1 MENSNLF
8 TNKYQVSKT
17 LRFRLEPTGGTDD
30 LLRQAQII
38 EGDERR
44 NKEAITMKQ
53 ILDNCHKQIIERV
66 LSDFNFKEHSLEE
79 FFKMYTRND
88 DDREK
93 DIENL
98 QSKCA
103 KK

>member
-53 ILDNCHKQIIERV
+53 ILDNCHKQIIERYCPT
-66 LSDFNFKEHSLEE
+66 LILKSILLKSFSKCIPETMMTAKRTLKISN
-79 FFKMYTRND
+79 
-88 DDREK
+88 
-93 DIENL
+93 
-98 QSKCA
+98 QKCA

>member
-1 MENSNLF
+1 MEISNRF

-30 LLRQAQII
+30 LLCQAQII

-66 LSDFNFKEHSLEE
+66 LSDFNLE
-79 FFKMYTRND
+79 F
-88 DDREK
+88 
-93 DIENL
+93 NL
-98 QSKCA
+98 
-103 KK
+103 